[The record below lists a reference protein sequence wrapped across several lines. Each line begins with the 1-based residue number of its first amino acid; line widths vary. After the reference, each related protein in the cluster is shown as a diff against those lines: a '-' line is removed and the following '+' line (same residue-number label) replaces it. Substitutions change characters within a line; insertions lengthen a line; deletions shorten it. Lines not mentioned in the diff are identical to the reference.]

1 MLSVVIAFSV
11 MLYTTASTQV
21 TKTRALNDALLS
33 KAAVDALADQAD
45 FVYLSGEGSVIY
57 KEIFISPNSNCFY
70 ESGTSN
76 AFYCTISNEYLREL
90 SGPSPNPLKEKV
102 YSRELTV
109 PLQKIAFSA
118 NEATLC
124 SPLAGGW
131 VKVNTSNYGGVV
143 SVSCIKLP

>member
-1 MLSVVIAFSV
+1 MVIAFSV
-11 MLYTTASTQV
+11 ILYTTASTQV

-45 FVYLSGEGSVIY
+45 FVYLSGEGSVVY

-70 ESGTSN
+70 KSGTSN

-102 YSRELTV
+102 FSRVLTV
-109 PLQKIAFSA
+109 PLNNVEFST
-118 NEATLC
+118 EELTLC
-124 SPLAGGW
+124 SPLTGGW
-131 VKVNTSNYGGVV
+131 VKVNASNYGNVV
-143 SVSCIKLP
+143 KVSCTKLP